1 MTRSSSLVS
10 STLSPDRLRITL
22 TGWTI
27 FQRGVQK
34 TGHVTRKQTPR
45 VQKIC
50 GTDDVIGFSFIT
62 RDQTWPKLSQETKG
76 TQ

>member
-62 RDQTWPKLSQETKG
+62 TSGRSNLAKVKSG
-76 TQ
+76 N